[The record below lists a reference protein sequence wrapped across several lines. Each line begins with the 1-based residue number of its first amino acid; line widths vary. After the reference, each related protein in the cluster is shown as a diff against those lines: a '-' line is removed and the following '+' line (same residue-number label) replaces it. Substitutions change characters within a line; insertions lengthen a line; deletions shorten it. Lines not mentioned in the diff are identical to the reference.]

1 MKWQP
6 IETAP
11 KQIEFRCLLAHRFS
25 VVIGYWD
32 GDGWRNERSHR
43 GSYFEPT
50 HWMPLPELPT
60 GDHA

>member
-1 MKWQP
+1 MKWEP

-32 GDGWRNERSHR
+32 GDGWRNERSR
-43 GSYFEPT
+43 SGSYFQPT
-50 HWMPLPELPT
+50 HWMPLPSVP
-60 GDHA
+60 DIQA